1 MGQSVA
7 QSSQVDNP
15 QLIRGPSE
23 DIFHAFGIS
32 RNRRSQGRIDLELRC
47 LVRLARE
54 IQQSVRNGNLTG
66 WRRRIAAWSRG
77 FDPVSAAVYGLGN
90 GVQANGAALYLRDF
104 SYAYHCYRLNG
115 FWNPIL
121 SNKLVMSRVLAAAGL
136 PHPEVLGVV
145 VKGNLMAINAD
156 PQARQDVLTIWTS
169 TCHKLVFRPHWSGGG
184 EGVFFLTR
192 TGGLWRVN
200 GRQAD
205 IATVRRLISGLDRY
219 IVTTFV
225 EQATYARTIQP
236 TTANTLRVLALRDEQ
251 GVFVASVVHRFG
263 TAASLP
269 VDNFHGGRGLCAA
282 VDVERERLKRAVSL
296 DERGR
301 RQLHTH
307 HPETGSRIEGIAIQG
322 LRQALDGVRAAS
334 RCLPEAVCVGWD
346 VLITD
351 DGYSLLE
358 ANAPPGIVVSQA
370 HAPLLADARSRR
382 VFQRHGLGR
391 RRIA

>member
-1 MGQSVA
+1 MIQTP
-7 QSSQVDNP
+7 SQ
-15 QLIRGPSE
+15 
-23 DIFHAFGIS
+23 DIFHGFGIS
-32 RNRRSQGRIDLELRC
+32 RNQRSQGGLDLEFRC
-47 LVRLARE
+47 IVRLARE
-54 IQQSVRNGNLTG
+54 VQRTLRNSKVIG
-66 WRRRIAAWSRG
+66 WRKSIAAWWRG
-77 FDPVSAAVYGLGN
+77 FDPVSAAVYGLDN
-90 GVQANGAALYLRDF
+90 GLQPGDAALYLRDF

-121 SNKLVMSRVLAAAGL
+121 TNKLVMSRVLAATGL

-145 VKGNLMAINAD
+145 TKGNLVAIDAD
-156 PQARQDVLTIWTS
+156 PQPSNDALLIWTS
-169 TCHKLVFRPHWSGGG
+169 TCHKLVLRPHWSGGG

-192 TGGLWRVN
+192 EGGRWSVN
-200 GRQAD
+200 ARQAD
-205 IATVRRLISGLDRY
+205 IATVRRLISVLDRY

-225 EQATYARTIQP
+225 EQAAYARTIQP
-236 TTANTLRVLALRDEQ
+236 ATANTLRVLTLRDEQ

-282 VDVERERLKRAVSL
+282 VDVERERLKTAVSL

-307 HPETGSRIEGIAIQG
+307 HPETGNRIDGIAIPG
-322 LRQALDGVRAAS
+322 LRQALDGVRTAS

-358 ANAPPGIVVSQA
+358 ANAPPGIVASQA